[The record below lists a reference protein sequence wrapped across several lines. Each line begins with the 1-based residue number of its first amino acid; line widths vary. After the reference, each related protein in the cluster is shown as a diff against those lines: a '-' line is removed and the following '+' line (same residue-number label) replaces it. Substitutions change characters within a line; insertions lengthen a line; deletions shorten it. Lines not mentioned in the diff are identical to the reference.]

1 MSAVTLVMNE
11 IHLFYYLFKR
21 TRLFIVFRYVFI
33 VGKVHLAQH
42 LDHETA
48 ASGSYPS
55 GGNDNVDYGAYT
67 GGYGAFGWYTDH
79 PVGNYG
85 SY

>member
-1 MSAVTLVMNE
+1 MKFICFITFLKGQGYSLY
-11 IHLFYYLFKR
+11 FY
-21 TRLFIVFRYVFI
+21 YVFI